1 MTSMKETSVTTTT
14 APPEE
19 RVPAGARGL
28 DLVPR
33 HHPMWVVE
41 ALAVIAV
48 LVWAIN
54 GILASGVVQPAVIV
68 QFLVSSAILE
78 AVWNTLVLATLA
90 LTLAFVVGTV
100 VALCQVSRNPV
111 ISGIAHSYVYLF
123 RGTPM
128 LVQLLIWFNGIPVIF
143 PRIVLGIPF
152 TDIVFIDDVSANVI
166 TPFVAALLGLGLAE
180 SGYMA
185 EIIRGGM
192 LAVDRGQLD
201 AARAIGMTELGTRYR
216 IVLPQTFRL
225 IVPATGN
232 QYVSLLKGAS
242 LASVIG
248 YFEIVRVTTD
258 IYSANFRVMELLVV
272 GAFWY
277 LVLTGLATLLQQY
290 IERRFPVR

>member
-1 MTSMKETSVTTTT
+1 MFDSPPHAET
-14 APPEE
+14 
-19 RVPAGARGL
+19 RVPATAGSL
-28 DLVPR
+28 ELVPR
-33 HHPMWVVE
+33 RHPMWIVE
-41 ALAVIAV
+41 AGLVVAV
-48 LVWAIN
+48 LVWAVH
-54 GILASGVVQPAVIV
+54 GILASGVVQPAVIAE
-68 QFLVSSAILE
+68 FLISETILQ
-78 AVWNTLVLATLA
+78 AVWNTLLLATAALVLA
-90 LTLAFVVGTV
+90 FIVGTI

-111 ISGIAHSYVYLF
+111 ISGAAHSYVYLF

-128 LVQLLIWFNGIPVIF
+128 LVQLLIWFNGVPVIF
-143 PRIVLGIPF
+143 PQIVIGIPF
-152 TDIVFIDDVSANVI
+152 TDIVFINDSAADVI
-166 TPFVAALLGLGLAE
+166 TPFVAALLGIGLAE

-258 IYSANFRVMELLVV
+258 IYSSNFRVMELLVV

-277 LVLTGLATLLQQY
+277 LMLTGMATLLQQF
-290 IERRFPVR
+290 IERRYPVR

>member
-1 MTSMKETSVTTTT
+1 MNERVLSES
-14 APPEE
+14 PPAVQA
-19 RVPAGARGL
+19 RVPAAAGTL
-28 DLVPR
+28 ELVPR
-33 HHPMWVVE
+33 RHPMWIVE
-41 ALAVIAV
+41 AALVVVV
-48 LVWAIN
+48 LVWAVQ

-68 QFLVSSAILE
+68 QFLISDTILQ
-78 AVWNTLVLATLA
+78 AVWNTLLLATAA
-90 LTLAFVVGTV
+90 LVLAFVVGTI

-111 ISGIAHSYVYLF
+111 ISAAAHSYVYVF

-128 LVQLLIWFNGIPVIF
+128 LVQLLIWFNGVPVIF
-143 PRIVLGIPF
+143 PQIVIGIPF
-152 TDIVFIDDVSANVI
+152 TDIVFINDSAADVI
-166 TPFVAALLGLGLAE
+166 TPFVAALLGIGLAE

-258 IYSANFRVMELLVV
+258 IYSSNFRVMELLVV

-277 LVLTGLATLLQQY
+277 LLLTGMATLLQQF
-290 IERRFPVR
+290 IERRYPVR